1 MQLRIPLKCQLQ
13 VETRQCIE
21 NAMVPEVASTFK
33 DQSNKMQSSGVNS
46 ATENS
51 SEIQTSGVNRATA
64 SVPEMPLSGVNETNE
79 ITLVIQ
85 EIASTVL
92 PQSDKMESLD
102 VEGAAENSSE
112 LQHSSINKVAV
123 DNAKDIA
130 LEQMESILG
139 DQPHEMKTPSVDR
152 ITDSETGIQPCVSKI
167 PTDHSYAKQCSSV
180 NRTLEKAAEIQT
192 FGLHTTNENYALTCI
207 QPEPVFTLTDLST
220 KIHSFGGNM
229 WEETESLSKCTSDT
243 PMTDSEGLVVSATT
257 TVCSISE
264 ETVSLTVSRIQNCS
278 LSKETD
284 SADSDSNY
292 SSDLRISTDN
302 RISKESAANSL
313 ACDTS
318 VEPTTS
324 HRSSECRTDIS
335 LISEVSGTNAKRLQS
350 SAEINQPARKK
361 MKLSKSIKVPLKDA
375 LYGVHTRLCVH
386 NCTCHHNPLVLA
398 VGVSNDCKWRT
409 CLENHFKLSIKNGW
423 KSSATIQD
431 STSMLRQ
438 LLVHLAVLFG
448 KCDLLEFM
456 LKLRLG
462 NLDYFKNSEQNSPL
476 FTVLRNMH
484 CFMPSSSFEDKVDA
498 FRQILQL
505 LVKYNSNALLVQDV
519 AQKETILHVFAKQI
533 RDITKEIK
541 AAESSDTGVSQFHG
555 LLTKRRLYER
565 FCSEIIHTLQRLC
578 VEGPFHQSQVLEF
591 FDFKNLSGET
601 MSDILQQEKT
611 LRSEPNVGSQA
622 ASAVLEES
630 NQVAQEQITAD
641 SQKGGGENMEETV
654 IESPVLSQSN
664 NLQSSC
670 HTVQSVCVPSNAP
683 VNPSAATLSTSS
695 LSNQWPS
702 GHANR
707 STPPTASVS
716 MSSRSQIADLEVH
729 FSSADYRDSPT
740 SETSTT
746 GTDSIGNFCLILY
759 SLENYHELNL
769 IQTL

>member
-1 MQLRIPLKCQLQ
+1 
-13 VETRQCIE
+13 
-21 NAMVPEVASTFK
+21 MVPEVASTFK

-51 SEIQTSGVNRATA
+51 SEIQTSGVNWATE
-64 SVPEMPLSGVNETNE
+64 SVLEMPLSGVNKTNE
-79 ITLVIQ
+79 ITLVAQ
-85 EIASTVL
+85 EMASTVL
-92 PQSDKMESLD
+92 AQSDKMESLD
-102 VEGAAENSSE
+102 VERAAENSSE

-123 DNAKDIA
+123 DNSKDIA
-130 LEQMESILG
+130 LEQMKSTLG
-139 DQPHEMKTPSVDR
+139 DQPHEMQTRSVDR
-152 ITDSETGIQPCVSKI
+152 ITDSEAGIQPCVSKI

-180 NRTLEKAAEIQT
+180 NRTLEKAAKIQT
-192 FGLHTTNENYALTCI
+192 FGPDTTNENYALTCI

-220 KIHSFGGNM
+220 KIHSFGVNM

-278 LSKETD
+278 LSEETD

-292 SSDLRISTDN
+292 STDLHLSTDN
-302 RISKESAANSL
+302 RISKESASRPIITSLSL
-313 ACDTS
+313 ACDGS

-324 HRSSECRTDIS
+324 HVSSECHTDIS
-335 LISEVSGTNAKRLQS
+335 LISEVSGMNAKRLQS
-350 SAEINQPARKK
+350 SAEKNQPPRKK
-361 MKLSKSIKVPLKDA
+361 IKLSKSIKVPLKDA

-456 LKLRLG
+456 LKLHLG
-462 NLDYFKNSEQNSPL
+462 NLDYFKNSVQNSPL

-505 LVKYNSNALLVQDV
+505 LVKYDSNALLVQDV
-519 AQKETILHVFAKQI
+519 TQKETILHVFAKQI

-541 AAESSDTGVSQFHG
+541 AAESPDTGVSQFHG

-565 FCSEIIHTLQRLC
+565 FCSEIIHTFQRLC

-591 FDFKNLSGET
+591 FDCKNLSGET

-630 NQVAQEQITAD
+630 NQVAREQITVD

-670 HTVQSVCVPSNAP
+670 HAVQSACVPSNAA

-729 FSSADYRDSPT
+729 FSPADHRDSPT
-740 SETSTT
+740 SETSAT
-746 GTDSIGNFCLILY
+746 GAESIGNFCLILF